1 MFSYKT
7 CWIRGNKILLFPFL
21 LHWSRNGSF
30 DINSYMENLYSN
42 STYLGSIINKKET
55 EDASVKFSLT
65 FEIIISLEFKFS
77 NKFKLQNIGKLLFLW
92 LFDLSLLVISS
103 SLRYN
108 FVTRKILD
116 RKSNKTT
123 SLFFSINFL
132 LTIPTYGEMIR
143 INSLYYHYHFTNPR
157 STKVSFH
164 SPSLRFLKLF
174 PISGANYRSY
184 SISKSFLSYIK
195 ENRCALPWQK

>member
-1 MFSYKT
+1 M
-7 CWIRGNKILLFPFL
+7 
-21 LHWSRNGSF
+21 
-30 DINSYMENLYSN
+30 
-42 STYLGSIINKKET
+42 
-55 EDASVKFSLT
+55 
-65 FEIIISLEFKFS
+65 
-77 NKFKLQNIGKLLFLW
+77 GKLLFLW

-116 RKSNKTT
+116 GKSNKTT

-132 LTIPTYGEMIR
+132 LTIPTYGEVIH

-195 ENRCALPWQK
+195 ENRCAPGKNKNPIYRNTFQYEKHDISDACRHNFEVKWKRWTLINVSLIVRSITRWDIRI